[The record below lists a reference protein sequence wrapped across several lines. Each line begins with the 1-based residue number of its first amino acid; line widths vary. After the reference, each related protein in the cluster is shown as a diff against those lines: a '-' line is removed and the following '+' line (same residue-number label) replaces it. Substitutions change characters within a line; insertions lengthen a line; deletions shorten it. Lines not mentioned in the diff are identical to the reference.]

1 MNIAE
6 RASSPTPKFFKVLR
20 TVGLVLLAV
29 SGSVMA
35 APVALPAAVVTVAGY
50 LAVAGGVMSAVSQV
64 TVDDAAKKA
73 ETGRNPL
80 ADNESV
86 RSYGRGRDQDE

>member
-29 SGSVMA
+29 SGSVIA
-35 APVALPAAVVTVAGY
+35 SPVALPAAVVTVAGY

-73 ETGRNPL
+73 ETGRNQL
-80 ADNESV
+80 TDNESV
-86 RSYGRGRDQDE
+86 RNYGRGPDQDE